1 MFADMEIAV
10 DLECYRGN
18 YFHIMGLVMC
28 NFLHIT
34 WAFTENYKAY
44 YSLTMKMSRKSVWL
58 MVIIFTLVTVGGLL
72 YAYIEANKFFESEK
86 HLTKIGLSLATL
98 SEARWARERD
108 IIVNESRRYGMKV
121 IVQSC
126 EKDEMLQNVQIENMI
141 SSGVK
146 AIIIVA
152 QNADTI
158 VPAVKLAEK
167 EDIPTIAYD
176 RAIYCNEVDVYISF
190 DSVKVGYVE
199 AKALLDIVNKGN
211 FLVLCGSPT
220 DDNAYLIKEGQYK
233 ALMPYVKMGKIKI
246 VGEYWCDGWN
256 PEEALKHTENA
267 LTAMNNNIQAILAPN
282 DGTAGGAIQA
292 LAAQGLAG
300 RVPVSGEDAE
310 LAACRRI
317 IKGTQTVTV
326 FKDVRKLAKT
336 AVVTVWE
343 LLHGM
348 KPSRINS
355 VYENKK
361 RGIRINSIILD
372 VVPVT
377 KSNMREVIV
386 DSGFHRAED
395 IYGD

>member
-1 MFADMEIAV
+1 MV
-10 DLECYRGN
+10 VHR
-18 YFHIMGLVMC
+18 
-28 NFLHIT
+28 
-34 WAFTENYKAY
+34 
-44 YSLTMKMSRKSVWL
+44 KMMWL
-58 MVIIFTLVTVGGLL
+58 LLSFLVTVVIGLFL
-72 YAYIEANKFFESEK
+72 YAYVMANRVFEKEK
-86 HLTKIGLSLATL
+86 YLTKVGLSLATL
-98 SEARWARERD
+98 SEARWSRERD
-108 IIVNESRRYGMKV
+108 IIVNESRRYGMRV

-152 QNADTI
+152 QNADTV

-167 EDIPTIAYD
+167 EGIPTIAYD
-176 RAIYCNEVDVYISF
+176 RAVYCNKVDVYISF

-199 AKALLDIVNKGN
+199 AKALLNIVNRGN
-211 FLVLCGSPT
+211 FLILCGSPT

-233 ALMPYVKMGKIKI
+233 ALMPYIKI
-246 VGEYWCDGWN
+246 GRIKIIGEYWCDGWN

-267 LTAMNNNIQAILAPN
+267 LTALNNNIQAILAPN

-300 RVPVSGEDAE
+300 KIPVSGEDAE

-317 IKGTQTVTV
+317 IEGTQTVTV

-336 AVVTVWE
+336 AVVTTWE

-348 KPSRINS
+348 KPTKINS

-361 RGIRINSIILD
+361 RGIKIDSIILD

-395 IYGD
+395 IYGN